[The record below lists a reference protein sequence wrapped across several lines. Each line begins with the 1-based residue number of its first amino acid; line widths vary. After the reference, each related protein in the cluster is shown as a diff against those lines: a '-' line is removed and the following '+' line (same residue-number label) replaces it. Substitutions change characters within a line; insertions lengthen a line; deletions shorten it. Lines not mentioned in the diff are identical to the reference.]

1 MIDPEP
7 AYFDP
12 LSTKDLTTI
21 ICGRFEREPLRS
33 LESELPRFEGSGLYA
48 IYCVASG
55 SDLYE
60 PLIPFEIPV
69 YVGKS
74 HSHSSATGDPAPTP
88 DPLWRRVRGHRTSI
102 GDADNLTVSH
112 FGVRLLRMPD
122 VHCDLG
128 ENGLRVG
135 YRPVWNSILTGFGS
149 NEQGSSTRSSARSR
163 WDTVHPGRRRTFGR
177 ETHDLQAQRTRVQE
191 RVAEQVANYHLLPWR
206 AHEV

>member
-1 MIDPEP
+1 MDPQP

-33 LESELPRFEGSGLYA
+33 LKAELPRFDGSGLYA
-48 IYCVASG
+48 IYCVGPG
-55 SDLYE
+55 SNLYE
-60 PLIPFEIPV
+60 PLISLTIPI
-69 YVGKS
+69 YVGSS
-74 HSHSSATGDPAPTP
+74 HSHSSATGDPASTA
-88 DPLWRRVRGHRTSI
+88 DPLWRRVRGHRISI
-102 GDADNLTVSH
+102 AEAGNLEVSQ

-149 NEQGSSTRSSARSR
+149 NEQGAKTRTSARSR
-163 WDTVHPGRRRTFGR
+163 WDTVHPGRKRTFGQ
-177 ETHDLQAQRTRVQE
+177 EAHDSGKLRARVQE
-191 RVAEQVANYHLLPWR
+191 RVAEQVNGYHLLPWR
-206 AHEV
+206 SYGV